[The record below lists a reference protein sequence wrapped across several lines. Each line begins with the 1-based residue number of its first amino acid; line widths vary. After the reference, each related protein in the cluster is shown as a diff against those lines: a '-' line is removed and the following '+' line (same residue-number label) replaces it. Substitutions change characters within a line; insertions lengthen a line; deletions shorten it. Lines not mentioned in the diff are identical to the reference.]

1 MLVRMESPLFEP
13 KSPLL
18 LRYTNETCQ
27 LGLKKLPKKKNKNKA
42 TKEMQITW
50 CKESI
55 VKSNGTNLHVTEV
68 ELLKSTLYE
77 TA

>member
-1 MLVRMESPLFEP
+1 MPIR
-13 KSPLL
+13 
-18 LRYTNETCQ
+18 
-27 LGLKKLPKKKNKNKA
+27 LKKLPKKKKNIKA

-68 ELLKSTLYE
+68 EPLKSTLYE

>member
-1 MLVRMESPLFEP
+1 MPIR
-13 KSPLL
+13 
-18 LRYTNETCQ
+18 
-27 LGLKKLPKKKNKNKA
+27 LKKTAPQKKNNKA

>member
-1 MLVRMESPLFEP
+1 MPVR
-13 KSPLL
+13 
-18 LRYTNETCQ
+18 
-27 LGLKKLPKKKNKNKA
+27 LKTTAQKKNNKV

-68 ELLKSTLYE
+68 EPLKSTLYE